1 MKTNKTEKM
10 SLTHIFSFITSN
22 TEFTEQDLM
31 QMSVIEIMSL
41 KESLASSLRT
51 KNELEQKIKK
61 LKKGLTHIDILV

>member
-10 SLTHIFSFITSN
+10 SLAHIFSFITSN

-31 QMSVIEIMSL
+31 QMSVIEIMDL
-41 KESLASSLRT
+41 KECVASSLRT

-61 LKKGLTHIDILV
+61 LKKGLTTP

>member
-1 MKTNKTEKM
+1 METNKTEKM
-10 SLTHIFSFITSN
+10 SLAHIFSFITSN

-31 QMSVIEIMSL
+31 QMSVIEIMDL

-61 LKKGLTHIDILV
+61 LKKGLTTP